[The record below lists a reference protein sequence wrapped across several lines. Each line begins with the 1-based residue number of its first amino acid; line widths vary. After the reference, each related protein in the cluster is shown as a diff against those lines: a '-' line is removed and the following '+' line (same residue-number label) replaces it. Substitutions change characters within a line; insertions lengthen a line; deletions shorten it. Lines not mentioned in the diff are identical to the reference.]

1 VFDHGFA
8 AEAARVSRR
17 RNPGPIRIIA
27 AAALFAGAGVLSADD
42 GPAGPPLVRGVT
54 APAFEAVRINGG
66 TITLGSLRGR
76 VVLLHFWGI
85 ACPPCRIEMPELE
98 KIRRRYEDRG
108 LEILGIEEMNAS
120 ASEARR
126 FVEQVGVRYPIL
138 LDPGEK
144 IGRLYRLEA
153 HPTTVVIDRA
163 GRIAWIDSGYLR
175 GDERDIDQAV
185 RDALAVPNLP

>member
-1 VFDHGFA
+1 M
-8 AEAARVSRR
+8 
-17 RNPGPIRIIA
+17 
-27 AAALFAGAGVLSADD
+27 
-42 GPAGPPLVRGVT
+42 
-54 APAFEAVRINGG
+54 
-66 TITLGSLRGR
+66 TLGSLRGR
-76 VVLLHFWGI
+76 VVLVNFWGI

-126 FVEQVGVRYPIL
+126 FVEQLGVRYPIL